1 MADPSSEVPKYHDLM
16 NPALNALR
24 ALGGSASIAEM
35 EVKVAHDLDLS
46 DEAQEV
52 AYGRMTLLG
61 YRLAWAR
68 FYLKVFGLVTNSRRG
83 VWALTAEGAKVES
96 VDPKEVRRFVSDTYR
111 ERREGTS
118 AGENLV
124 DEPVA
129 AEAVEQTEW
138 REEILAILR
147 ALDPV
152 AFENLCLRILRESG
166 FTEVSVTR
174 RGSDGGIDGQGI
186 VRLQGLVS
194 LPVVFQAKRWSTNVG
209 APVVRD
215 FRGAMAGR
223 AENGLILTTAYFTTE
238 ARNEATRPGTA
249 LIDLVDGDRLVG
261 LMQELNLGTLTE
273 AVERV
278 RVDKGF
284 FDTLAP

>member
-16 NPALNALR
+16 NPALSALR

-35 EVKVAHDLDLS
+35 ELKVAHNLDLS

-83 VWALTAEGAKVES
+83 VWALTADGAKVET

-129 AEAVEQTEW
+129 AEAVEQAEW
-138 REEILAILR
+138 REEILAILLS
-147 ALDPV
+147 LDPV

-186 VRLQGLVS
+186 VRL
-194 LPVVFQAKRWSTNVG
+194 PTN
-209 APVVRD
+209 P
-215 FRGAMAGR
+215 
-223 AENGLILTTAYFTTE
+223 
-238 ARNEATRPGTA
+238 TRPAAKYSKLTRCASPKIRNACSGTTVNRIVRA
-249 LIDLVDGDRLVG
+249 TDSIKNRIANTTPRHTGAAPSQTGKWNSRIGARYPSTEKLLSW
-261 LMQELNLGTLTE
+261 LMSRRRE
-273 AVERV
+273 
-278 RVDKGF
+278 
-284 FDTLAP
+284 

>member
-1 MADPSSEVPKYHDLM
+1 
-16 NPALNALR
+16 
-24 ALGGSASIAEM
+24 
-35 EVKVAHDLDLS
+35 
-46 DEAQEV
+46 
-52 AYGRMTLLG
+52 MTLLG

-68 FYLKVFGLVTNSRRG
+68 FYLKVYGLVTNSRRG
-83 VWALTAEGAKVES
+83 VWALTPRAAQVET
-96 VDPKEVRRFVSDTYR
+96 VDPKEGKRFVSDIYR

-118 AGENLV
+118 AGANLV
-124 DEPVA
+124 EEPVA

-138 REEILAILR
+138 REELLAILQ
-147 ALDPV
+147 ALEPV
-152 AFENLCLRILRESG
+152 AFENLCLRMLRESG

-223 AENGLILTTAYFTTE
+223 AENGLIITTAMFTTD

-249 LIDLVDGDRLVG
+249 LIDLVDGERLVE
-261 LMQELNLGTLTE
+261 LLQELNRGTSTE

-278 RVDKGF
+278 RVDRDF
-284 FDTLAP
+284 FKTF